1 MSEAQPQITPAS
13 VQDVCR
19 QLAAADGEVCENE
32 EMLQAADEGEAVP
45 EKQAADAMG
54 VTLSCGS
61 PDAGYWLGGLARDTE
76 RAANQEKCAAISILE
91 RARLPQLCGPIIAGF
106 PELAEKGV
114 HFSVP
119 QVSIPASTPRV
130 LIVSN
135 WDSVCGRGG
144 PIVGALYDALL
155 LAKVFRS
162 IGFEVLF
169 LQNATSIQCYEDGV
183 AWLIEADHGVF
194 YFAGHGGSFNG
205 SQILAAPSPDGA
217 RGGDALKECS
227 IKLDMLIAALNTPDK
242 TRVMLIDCCRDSN
255 LSPDI
260 KPQVA
265 AQLPMTG
272 MFISSAALC
281 GQVVAELPL
290 KSLIKYAEREPTLW
304 LSMPELGAYAD
315 DCKRKDYEHMH
326 HSTYSLFLAMR
337 LMQDKDASLV
347 HLMRQMRNDSLCVL
361 AHRQAEMMCASL
373 LNPQG
378 KAAGIPGGITFPLDT
393 SSLTENLTMLGKVM
407 PEGKITELVDK
418 KLYISQSPVSTS
430 KVCGLVIGNEDYQ
443 FVGKLPGAARDARD
457 MAETLRALGVEV
469 TEKHDLTGAQIL
481 EAVADFAKSSA
492 GAGVQALV
500 YYAGHGFQV
509 KGHNLL
515 AGVDVKKAD
524 LAPGV
529 IDQGTEIPE
538 GVAPLTELL
547 NDALSAF
554 SRLGV
559 IVDACRD
566 DPFANSRSLGKP
578 LETSSLAVP
587 TVAIMDLVISTM
599 PQFAQVNPAIAT
611 DLLSSQSRGEYNPA
625 GSSAMA
631 KDFFTLF
638 SSSPAEKA
646 KDGGSYTQTLL
657 KELTSV
663 EALRDLE
670 DITMRASHK
679 FVAGQGAWSKP
690 ANGKQNKQVPWSLSI
705 LLSSLHLPEC
715 TPEILKQIK
724 EKKDQT
730 TAASINSQLSSM
742 SPESKAD
749 LLAKLLAEVKGGA
762 APAAPA
768 TEVLEPAAKVAKVK

>member
-1 MSEAQPQITPAS
+1 MMSDAQPQITPVSA
-13 VQDVCR
+13 QDVCR
-19 QLAAADGEVCENE
+19 QLATADVR
-32 EMLQAADEGEAVP
+32 VS
-45 EKQAADAMG
+45 
-54 VTLSCGS
+54 LSCDS
-61 PDAGYWLGGLARDTE
+61 PDAGDGLGGLTEDIE
-76 RAANQEKCAAISILE
+76 RAANQEKCAAIHILE
-91 RARLPQLCGPIIAGF
+91 RTHLSYQQHDELRGPIMAWF
-106 PELAEKGV
+106 PELAGMGV

-119 QVSIPASTPRV
+119 QVSIPASTPRIV
-130 LIVSN
+130 IVSN
-135 WDSVCGRGG
+135 WDSVCGQGG
-144 PIVGALYDALL
+144 LIIGALYDALL

-169 LQNATSIQCYEDGV
+169 LQNATAAQCYENGV
-183 AWLIEADHGVF
+183 AWLIDADHGVF

-205 SQILAAPSPDGA
+205 SQILAAPSPDATA

-227 IKLDMLIAALNTPDK
+227 IKLDMLIVALNTPGS

-290 KSLIKYAEREPTLW
+290 TSVIKYAEREPTLW
-304 LSMPELGAYAD
+304 SSMPELGAYHQ
-315 DCKRKDYEHMH
+315 DCKLKGYTHML

-378 KAAGIPGGITFPLDT
+378 KAAGGIPGGITFPLDT
-393 SSLTENLTMLGKVM
+393 SSLTEDLTMLGTVM
-407 PEGKITELVDK
+407 PEGKIEELVDRR
-418 KLYISQSPVSTS
+418 LYISQVPVSTS
-430 KVCGLVIGNEDYQ
+430 KVCALVIGNKDYQ
-443 FVGKLPGAARDARD
+443 FVGKLPGAARDAQD

-481 EAVADFAKSSA
+481 EAVADFAKSNAS
-492 GAGVQALV
+492 AGVQALV

-547 NDALSAF
+547 NDALGAF

-587 TVAIMDLVISTM
+587 TVEIIENVISTM
-599 PQFAQVNPAIAT
+599 PQFAQVHPAEAT
-611 DLLSSQSRGEYNPA
+611 GLLSSQSRGEYSPA
-625 GSSAMA
+625 GSSAMV

-670 DITMRASHK
+670 YVTMRASHA

-715 TPEILKQIK
+715 TPEILKQIT

-730 TAASINSQLSSM
+730 TAASIKSQLSSM

-749 LLAKLLAEVKGGA
+749 LLAKLLAEMNGGA
-762 APAAPA
+762 APAAPPSEA
-768 TEVLEPAAKVAKVK
+768 LQPAAKVAKVK